1 MFRQKI
7 KKQIKL
13 SDELLLN
20 VNLSYLNCSLYTL
33 FENNKIFKTFN
44 LKTNILLD
52 INNTDYF
59 FYSDQNF
66 PEFYKTLNKQSLR
79 RFAYVLIKPLR
90 KLDYYPFLS
99 NSSDTKFKEENY
111 KEINLLKAY
120 LRKFKFHYRR
130 HFFYQNWNYETLP
143 APKEMNSMAIKAL
156 FVLTG
161 V

>member
-1 MFRQKI
+1 MFKPKI

-13 SDELLLN
+13 SNELLLG

-33 FENNKIFKTFN
+33 CENNKIFKTFN

-52 INNTDYF
+52 INNADYF

-79 RFAYVLIKPLR
+79 RFAYVLIKPFQ
-90 KLDYYPFLS
+90 KVNYYPFLS
-99 NSSDTKFKEENY
+99 NNSNTQPKEEIY

-120 LRKFKFHYRR
+120 LRKFKYHYRR
-130 HFFYQNWNYETLP
+130 HFFYQNQNYETLP
-143 APKEMNSMAIKAL
+143 TAKEMNSMAIKAL